1 MTVRDFL
8 RRTNNH
14 VKWRLT
20 DRFTREN
27 IDIKKENRSK
37 VLNRE
42 IYMFF
47 QDDDGTLNI
56 SLF

>member
-20 DRFTREN
+20 DRLTGKSIN
-27 IDIKKENRSK
+27 TSNNVLDKKS
-37 VLNRE
+37 
-42 IYMFF
+42 ICFF
-47 QDDDGTLNI
+47 RMMMVH
-56 SLF
+56 

>member
-27 IDIKKENRSK
+27 IDIKENQSE
-37 VLNRE
+37 VLDRK

-47 QDDDGTLNI
+47 
-56 SLF
+56 

>member
-1 MTVRDFL
+1 MTVREFL

-27 IDIKKENRSK
+27 IDIRENR
-37 VLNRE
+37 NE
-42 IYMFF
+42 ILDKKFICSFKIM
-47 QDDDGTLNI
+47 TAH
-56 SLF
+56 

>member
-20 DRFTREN
+20 DRFTRKN
-27 IDIKKENRSK
+27 IDMSK
-37 VLNRE
+37 DILDRK

-47 QDDDGTLNI
+47 QDKDGTLNI

>member
-8 RRTNNH
+8 RIANNH

-20 DRFTREN
+20 DRFTRED
-27 IDIKKENRSK
+27 IDIKENQSE
-37 VLNRE
+37 VLDRK

-47 QDDDGTLNI
+47 QDEDGTLNI

>member
-1 MTVRDFL
+1 MTLKDL
-8 RRTNNH
+8 LSRTNNF

-20 DRFTREN
+20 DRFTRQN
-27 IDIKKENRSK
+27 IDIRENQKET
-37 VLNRE
+37 LNRN
-42 IYMFF
+42 IYMIF

>member
-27 IDIKKENRSK
+27 IDIRKNQNE
-37 VLNRE
+37 VLDRK

-47 QDDDGTLNI
+47 QDEDGTLNI

>member
-1 MTVRDFL
+1 MTVGDFL

-27 IDIKKENRSK
+27 IDIKENQSK
-37 VLNRE
+37 VLDRK

-47 QDDDGTLNI
+47 QDEDGTLNI

>member
-27 IDIKKENRSK
+27 IDIRENQSK
-37 VLNRE
+37 VLDRK

>member
-27 IDIKKENRSK
+27 IDIKENQSE
-37 VLNRE
+37 VLDRK

-47 QDDDGTLNI
+47 QDEDGILNI

>member
-27 IDIKKENRSK
+27 IDIKENQSE
-37 VLNRE
+37 VLDRK

-47 QDDDGTLNI
+47 QDESGTLNI

>member
-8 RRTNNH
+8 RRTNNY

-27 IDIKKENRSK
+27 IDIRENQDE
-37 VLNRE
+37 VLDRK

-47 QDDDGTLNI
+47 QDEDGTLNI